1 MNLKKYFKGIAV
13 SSILLLTGCFGLWD
27 SGSEDITGKYIV
39 LWIDLPANQSISEQF
54 ETGSSVSSTVVAEYV
69 FAVGH
74 NDDFIIAKQHPT
86 NGFEGGFKVNPKIT
100 NYFIIDIN
108 QKVIKKGNNVWG
120 PLSRKEFDE
129 IRKEIRIEDI
139 EFDQVYPDHP

>member
-1 MNLKKYFKGIAV
+1 MNKYFKGIAAA
-13 SSILLLTGCFGLWD
+13 SILLLAGCFGLWD
-27 SGSEDITGKYIV
+27 SGSDRITGKYIV

-54 ETGSSVSSTVVAEYV
+54 EMGSSGSSQVVGEYV

-86 NGFEGGFKVNPKIT
+86 TGFDDGFKVNPKIT
-100 NYFIIDIN
+100 NYFIIDMN

-120 PLSRKEFDE
+120 PLSRKEFNE
-129 IRKEIRIEDI
+129 LREELRIEDI
-139 EFDQVYPDHP
+139 EFDQVYPDRP